1 MPLMLTRACP
11 LHNVHGCKGC
21 PQKGE
26 LTDRRGAKFPVRCT
40 GPQGMRTVYNP
51 VPLYLCDKAGQAGA
65 DMLLL
70 YFTIEAPQRVGQVLD
85 MARTGAPFDGAFTRG
100 LFFKGVL

>member
-1 MPLMLTRACP
+1 
-11 LHNVHGCKGC
+11 
-21 PQKGE
+21 
-26 LTDRRGAKFPVRCT
+26 
-40 GPQGMRTVYNP
+40 MRTVYNP
-51 VPLYLCDKAGQAGA
+51 VPLYLCDKAGQVGA

>member
-1 MPLMLTRACP
+1 M
-11 LHNVHGCKGC
+11 
-21 PQKGE
+21 
-26 LTDRRGAKFPVRCT
+26 RCT

-85 MARTGAPFDGAFTRG
+85 MARTGAPFDSAFTRG

>member
-1 MPLMLTRACP
+1 
-11 LHNVHGCKGC
+11 
-21 PQKGE
+21 
-26 LTDRRGAKFPVRCT
+26 
-40 GPQGMRTVYNP
+40 
-51 VPLYLCDKAGQAGA
+51 
-65 DMLLL
+65 MLLL